1 MSTAIYYS
9 SGTGNSLHVAREL
22 QRRLPGSELVPIVRL
37 LGQDTI
43 RMEAEMLGLVFPN
56 FCTTIPIPVRE
67 FLRKVDLH
75 SAQYLFAVCTRG
87 GSPSEAFDY
96 INALLKGQGK
106 RLHAQLNV
114 TMPWNLPLGRE
125 DLPSTATRERI
136 QYLEFEME
144 KKLDVFARIVLAHE
158 AYVRPDTDATFELPQ
173 WSRAMTSLIPKS
185 LNYELHRFMYQ
196 DLVHF
201 YSDSTCN
208 GCGICAR
215 VCLSHKIEW
224 VEERPLWNDEAKCYA
239 CFACINYCP
248 QQAIQI
254 QSRFPIKSYTRM
266 TGRYHHPLVSH
277 KDIAAQ
283 RRAKE

>member
-1 MSTAIYYS
+1 MSTAIHYF

-22 QRRLPGSELVPIVRL
+22 QRRLSGSELVPIVHL

-43 RMEAEMLGLVFPN
+43 GTEAVVVGLVFPN
-56 FCTTIPIPVRE
+56 FCTTIPIPVHE
-67 FLRKVDLH
+67 FLRKVDLR

-106 RLHAQLNV
+106 RLDAQLNV
-114 TMPWNLPLGRE
+114 TMPWNLPLGKE
-125 DLPSTATRERI
+125 DLPSTATPERI
-136 QYLEFEME
+136 QHLESEME
-144 KKLDVFARIVLAHE
+144 EKLDTFARIVLRRE

-173 WSRAMTSLIPKS
+173 WSRAMTALIPKS

-208 GCGICAR
+208 GCGICAKL
-215 VCLSHKIEW
+215 CLSQK
-224 VEERPLWNDEAKCYA
+224 VVMVDGRPVWNDEIRCYA

-248 QQAIQI
+248 RQAIQVE
-254 QSRFPIKSYTRM
+254 SRFPIRSYTDV
-266 TGRYHHPLVSH
+266 TGRYHHPSVSY
-277 KDIAAQ
+277 KDIAEQ
-283 RRAKE
+283 R

>member
-1 MSTAIYYS
+1 VSAALYYV

-22 QRRLPGSELVPIVRL
+22 QRRLSGSELVPIVRL

-43 RMEAEMLGLVFPN
+43 RTEAETVGLVFPN
-56 FCTTIPIPVRE
+56 FCTTIPISVHH
-67 FLRKVDLH
+67 FLRKVDLR

-106 RLHAQLNV
+106 GLDAQLNV
-114 TMPWNLPLGRE
+114 TMPWNLPLGKE
-125 DLPSTATRERI
+125 NLPGTSTAERV
-136 QYLEFEME
+136 QQLESEMQS
-144 KKLDVFARIVLAHE
+144 KLDPFARIVLARE
-158 AYVRPDTDATFELPQ
+158 AHVRPDTDATFELPQ
-173 WSRAMTSLIPKS
+173 WSSTMTSLIPKS

-201 YSDSTCN
+201 YADSACN
-208 GCGICAR
+208 GCGICAKA
-215 VCLSHKIEW
+215 CLSHK
-224 VEERPLWNDEAKCYA
+224 VELVDERPVWNDEAKCYA

-254 QSRFPIKSYTRM
+254 QSRFPIRSYTHV
-266 TGRYHHPLVSH
+266 TARYHHPMVSYR
-277 KDIAAQ
+277 DIAQQ
-283 RRAKE
+283 RPAKE